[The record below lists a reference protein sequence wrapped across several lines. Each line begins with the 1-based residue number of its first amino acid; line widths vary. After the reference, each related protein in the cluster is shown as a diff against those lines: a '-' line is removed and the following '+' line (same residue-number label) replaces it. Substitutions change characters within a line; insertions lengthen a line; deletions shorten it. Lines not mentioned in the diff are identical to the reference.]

1 MWAEPA
7 REETSGRGHSKIG
20 LLGQGVNRLKHRE
33 SSWVGE
39 KDSSSG
45 CKPEAVITQLGA
57 ESPEAGAWGQ
67 DGARVA

>member
-1 MWAEPA
+1 M
-7 REETSGRGHSKIG
+7 
-20 LLGQGVNRLKHRE
+20 QGVNRLKHRE

-57 ESPEAGAWGQ
+57 ESQEGAWGQ